1 MKGYIPIVLA
11 GVHHGMP
18 TKPQTYANHRRVYP
32 LFHLFV
38 SPVLIANFAWKLVD
52 AIRAPSFDTAWAATV
67 AAALYGVA
75 FAARHMALILQNRL
89 ISLEQRLRLAQVL
102 PEDLRVRASELK
114 LGQLIALRFASDA
127 ELPELTRR
135 CLAGEFATNDDIK
148 RAVKDWRRDTLR
160 V

>member
-1 MKGYIPIVLA
+1 
-11 GVHHGMP
+11 MP
-18 TKPQTYANHRRVYP
+18 SRPQTYANHKRVYP

-38 SPVLIANFAWKLVD
+38 SPVLIANFALRLID
-52 AIRAPSFDTAWAATV
+52 AVKEPSFASAWGAIV

-102 PEDLRVRASELK
+102 PDDLRGRVGELK

-127 ELPELTRR
+127 ELPDLTRR
-135 CLAGEFATNDDIK
+135 CLAGEFGKNDDIK

>member
-1 MKGYIPIVLA
+1 M
-11 GVHHGMP
+11 
-18 TKPQTYANHRRVYP
+18 TTRPQTYANHRRVYP

-38 SPVLIANFAWKLVD
+38 SPILVANFALRLVA
-52 AIRAPSFDTAWAATV
+52 AIREPSFGAIWAAVV

-75 FAARHMALILQNRL
+75 IAARQMALILQNRL

-102 PEDLRVRASELK
+102 PEDLRGRADELR

-127 ELPELTRR
+127 ELPDLTRR
-135 CLAGEFATNDDIK
+135 CLDGELATNDEIK

>member
-1 MKGYIPIVLA
+1 
-11 GVHHGMP
+11 MP
-18 TKPQTYANHRRVYP
+18 SPPQTYANHKRVYP

-38 SPVLIANFAWKLVD
+38 SPILIANFAWTLID
-52 AIRAPSFDTAWAATV
+52 AIREPSFDTIWAAVV

-89 ISLEQRLRLAQVL
+89 ISLEQRLRLAQIL
-102 PEDLRVRASELK
+102 PDDLRGRVGELK

-127 ELPELTRR
+127 ELPDLTRR
-135 CLAGEFATNDDIK
+135 CLTGEFATNDDIK
-148 RAVKDWRRDTLR
+148 RAVRDWRRDTLR

>member
-1 MKGYIPIVLA
+1 
-11 GVHHGMP
+11 MP
-18 TKPQTYANHRRVYP
+18 GGPQTYANHKRVYP

-38 SPVLIANFAWKLVD
+38 SPVLIANFAWKLID
-52 AIRAPSFDTAWAATV
+52 AIREPTFDSIWAAVV
-67 AAALYGVA
+67 AAALYGLA

-102 PEDLRVRASELK
+102 PDDLRGRVDELK

-127 ELPELTRR
+127 ELPDLTRR
-135 CLAGEFATNDDIK
+135 CLAGEFAKNDDIK
-148 RAVKDWRRDTLR
+148 RAVTNWRRDTLR

>member
-1 MKGYIPIVLA
+1 
-11 GVHHGMP
+11 MP
-18 TKPQTYANHRRVYP
+18 SQPQTYANHKRVYP

-38 SPVLIANFAWKLVD
+38 SPILIANFALRLVD
-52 AIRAPSFDTAWAATV
+52 AIQEPSFGSAWAAIV
-67 AAALYGVA
+67 AAALYGLA

-102 PEDLRVRASELK
+102 PDDLRGRAGELK

-127 ELPELTRR
+127 ELPDLTRR

>member
-1 MKGYIPIVLA
+1 
-11 GVHHGMP
+11 MP
-18 TKPQTYANHRRVYP
+18 GQPQTYANHKRVYP

-38 SPVLIANFAWKLVD
+38 SPILIANFAWRLID
-52 AIRAPSFDTAWAATV
+52 AIREPSFETVWAAVV

-75 FAARHMALILQNRL
+75 LAARQMALTLQNRL

-102 PEDLRVRASELK
+102 PDDLRGRADELK

-127 ELPELTRR
+127 ELPDLARR

-148 RAVKDWRRDTLR
+148 RAVRDWRRDTLR